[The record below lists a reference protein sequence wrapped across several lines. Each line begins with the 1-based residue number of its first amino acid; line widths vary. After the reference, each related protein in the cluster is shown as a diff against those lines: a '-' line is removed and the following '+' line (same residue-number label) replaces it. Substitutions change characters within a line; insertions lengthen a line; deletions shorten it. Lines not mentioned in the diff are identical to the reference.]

1 MTAGRTAGMDRRA
14 VLRMAATLASGAA
27 LAACGTTSGGRSSGG
42 GASYADE
49 SLTLIAG
56 ANPGSGWDQTAR
68 ALEQALEQAKLVK
81 SADVRNVGGASGT
94 VALAQYAGVKSR
106 TELLLT
112 GFAMVSGVHTNK
124 SAVKLDA
131 ATPVCRLIGEWEA
144 IVVPAASKWKSFSD
158 FATDWKANPKGTAVA
173 GGSAGSADHVLVA
186 LMAKELGI
194 DPKQLNYVP
203 YSGGGEETA
212 ALLGNKVPV
221 GVAGSGEFAEQV
233 KAGKLRVLATS
244 GNKALESLPGPTLKE
259 SGVDIEFANWR
270 GVLAPKSVSD
280 GDREALV
287 ALFDKLNASDEWR
300 KQCETKGWDQIYLS
314 GDDFATWLKEE
325 SEKVHGVLVE
335 LGLAS

>member
-1 MTAGRTAGMDRRA
+1 MTAGRAAGMDRRA
-14 VLRMAATLASGAA
+14 VLRMAAVLGSGAA
-27 LAACGTTSGGRSSGG
+27 LSTACGTTSGGRPAAESG
-42 GASYADE
+42 YANE
-49 SLTLIAG
+49 SVTLIAG

-68 ALEQALEQAKLVK
+68 AMEQALEQAKLVK
-81 SADVRNVGGASGT
+81 AAEVRNVGGASGT

-112 GFAMVSGVHTNK
+112 GFAMVSGVDTNK

-131 ATPVCRLIGEWEA
+131 TTPICRLIGEWEA
-144 IVVPAASKWKSFSD
+144 IVVPAASKWQTLTD
-158 FATDWKANPKGTAVA
+158 FTDDWKASPKAIAVA

-186 LMAKELGI
+186 LIAKELGI

-212 ALLGNKVPV
+212 ALLGGKVPV
-221 GVAGSGEFAEQV
+221 GVAGAGEFAEQV

-270 GVLAPKSVSD
+270 GVLAPKSIAD
-280 GDREALV
+280 GDRKALIE
-287 ALFDKLNASDEWR
+287 LFDKLAESDAW
-300 KQCETKGWDQIYLS
+300 KQQCDTKGWDQIYIS

-325 SEKVHGVLVE
+325 SDKVHDVLVE